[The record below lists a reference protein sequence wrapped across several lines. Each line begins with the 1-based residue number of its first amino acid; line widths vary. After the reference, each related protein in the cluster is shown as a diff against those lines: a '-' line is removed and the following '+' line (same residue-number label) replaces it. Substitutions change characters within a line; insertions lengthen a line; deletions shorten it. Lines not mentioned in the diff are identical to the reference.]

1 MVQFID
7 SQTGASAMP
16 SERIFRR
23 EDGRWY
29 FRIRGNT
36 SMGPYSS
43 HREASDSLTRYTES
57 CRRQAEMSFAWP
69 RWLHVKHWLR
79 RANEHETP
87 QPRPRQV

>member
-1 MVQFID
+1 M
-7 SQTGASAMP
+7 S

-43 HREASDSLTRYTES
+43 HREANESLTRYTAS
-57 CRRQAEMSFAWP
+57 CRRQAEMSFTWP
-69 RWLHVKHWLR
+69 RWMHVRHWLR
-79 RANEHETP
+79 RVNEHAVPT
-87 QPRPRQV
+87 PRPRQV

>member
-7 SQTGASAMP
+7 PQTGASAMN

-29 FRIRGNT
+29 FRIRGKT

-43 HREASDSLTRYTES
+43 HREASESLTRYTES
-57 CRRQAEMSFAWP
+57 CRRQSEMSFAWP

-79 RANEHETP
+79 RANEHDTSV
-87 QPRPRQV
+87 PRPRQV